1 MAAPWGNTKI
11 TGNRAAGPISGQSQA
26 EKLRATVRGEG
37 TLYSLAINISDP
49 FAFANLG
56 APKLDSLRY
65 SSTLPAAIAAKISDY
80 EYLQIMLRNSGK
92 SKGTGPLNS
101 IDMKD
106 ITAFQSVLK
115 SSYLEGIP
123 WFTWLPNDI
132 KYGAK
137 PAGTGLKGPSYNPI
151 YSKDISTA
159 LKLIDSTD
167 AENILSDTY
176 FKTFSQYPTADL
188 ISKFKSS
195 YSAEA
200 TRQNPTLTGEST
212 ITYVPVLNSKGKA
225 TFNKDG
231 SPVMKAVTKSSQTT
245 SGQGFTE
252 KEQQN
257 FLAKYIVDN
266 SPKGAF
272 DAATIG
278 GAAKTYYDLLT
289 QSHSLNYEDAP
300 NIATLTPIIKSL
312 LSATDQGVIDEITK
326 KYQTDIRTRVAT
338 KFMGVSEYVKSGG
351 DARTIIDPLLKSLSE
366 NLETNINEKD
376 KLAIKL
382 LNYQGADGKFRL
394 PNQYE
399 INQATKSDYRYRL
412 TSGAKNESVNLFQGL
427 KNALR

>member
-1 MAAPWGNTKI
+1 MTTAPWGNTKI
-11 TGNRAAGPISGQSQA
+11 TGNSAAGPVSGNAQQSISA
-26 EKLRATVRGEG
+26 IVRAQGG
-37 TLYSLAINISDP
+37 LYENAFSISDP
-49 FAFANLG
+49 FAFA
-56 APKLDSLRY
+56 ARAAEKLDALKR
-65 SSTLPAAIAAKISDY
+65 SSTLRAGMSDF
-80 EYLQIMLRNSGK
+80 EYMQALLRSSGK
-92 SKGTGPLNS
+92 SKGTGPLGSTDN
-101 IDMKD
+101 KD
-106 ITAFQSVLK
+106 IAAFKTVLQNA
-115 SSYLEGIP
+115 YLDGV
-123 WFTWLPNDI
+123 TWDMWLTNDI

-137 PAGTGLKGPSYNPI
+137 PEGKKGPSYNPI

-176 FKTFSQYPTADL
+176 FKAFTQYPTADL

-200 TRQNPTLTGEST
+200 TRQKATLTGEST

-278 GAAKTYYDLLT
+278 GAAKTYYDLLK

>member
-1 MAAPWGNTKI
+1 MVIPGNNAPGPVSGTAQQTI
-11 TGNRAAGPISGQSQA
+11 SAIVRAQGG
-26 EKLRATVRGEG
+26 
-37 TLYSLAINISDP
+37 LYENAFSISDP
-49 FAFANLG
+49 FAFA
-56 APKLDSLRY
+56 ARAAEKLDALKK
-65 SSTLPAAIAAKISDY
+65 SSTLRAGMSDF
-80 EYLQIMLRNSGK
+80 EYMQALLRSSGK
-92 SKGTGPLNS
+92 SKGTGPLGSN
-101 IDMKD
+101 DNKD
-106 ITAFQSVLK
+106 IAAFKTVLQNA
-115 SSYLEGIP
+115 YLDGV
-123 WFTWLPNDI
+123 TWDMWLTNDI

-137 PAGTGLKGPSYNPI
+137 PEGKKGPSYNPI

-176 FKTFSQYPTADL
+176 FKAFTQYPTADL

-200 TRQNPTLTGEST
+200 TRQKATLTGEST

-278 GAAKTYYDLLT
+278 GAAKTYYDLLK

>member
-1 MAAPWGNTKI
+1 MTTAPWGNTKI
-11 TGNRAAGPISGQSQA
+11 TGNSAAGPVSGNAQQSISA
-26 EKLRATVRGEG
+26 IVRAQGG
-37 TLYSLAINISDP
+37 LYENAFSISDP
-49 FAFANLG
+49 FAFA
-56 APKLDSLRY
+56 ARAAEKLDALKK
-65 SSTLPAAIAAKISDY
+65 SSTLRAGMSDF
-80 EYLQIMLRNSGK
+80 EYMQALLRSSGK
-92 SKGTGPLNS
+92 SKGTGPLGSTDN
-101 IDMKD
+101 KD
-106 ITAFQSVLK
+106 IAAFKTVLQNA
-115 SSYLEGIP
+115 YLDGV
-123 WFTWLPNDI
+123 TWDMWLTNDI

-137 PAGTGLKGPSYNPI
+137 PEGKKGPSYNPI

-159 LKLIDSTD
+159 LKLIDSSD

-176 FKTFSQYPTADL
+176 FKAFTQYPTADL

-200 TRQNPTLTGEST
+200 TRQKATLTGEST

-278 GAAKTYYDLLT
+278 GAAKTYYDLLK

>member
-1 MAAPWGNTKI
+1 MPHTSGHS
-11 TGNRAAGPISGQSQA
+11 AAGPITGNSEA

-65 SSTLPAAIAAKISDY
+65 SSTLPAAKAAKISDY

-137 PAGTGLKGPSYNPI
+137 PEGKKGPSYNPI

-167 AENILSDTY
+167 AENILSDAY
-176 FKTFSQYPTADL
+176 FKTFSEYPTVDL

-200 TRQNPTLTGEST
+200 KRQKATLTSEST
-212 ITYVPVLNSKGKA
+212 TTFAPVLNSKGKP
-225 TFNKDG
+225 TYNKDG
-231 SPVMKAVTKSSQTT
+231 SPKMKSTTTSSQTT
-245 SGQGFTE
+245 TGRDFTE
-252 KEQQN
+252 DEQRD
-257 FLAKYIVDN
+257 FLAQYIVDN

-278 GAAKTYYDLLT
+278 GAAKTYYDLLS

-312 LSATDQGVIDEITK
+312 LSATDQGVIDEIVK
-326 KYQTDIRTRVAT
+326 KYQTDVRTRVGT

-351 DARTIIDPLLKSLSE
+351 DARTLIDPLLKSLST
-366 NLETNINEKD
+366 NLQTEVNEKD

-382 LNYQGADGKFRL
+382 LNFQGADGKFRL

-399 INQATKSDYRYRL
+399 IDQAVMSDSRFGA
-412 TSGAKNESVNLFQGL
+412 TSTAKNQSVNLFQSL
-427 KNALR
+427 KGALA